1 MQTAALAHIPRPNL
15 VAHARYLGLW
25 DGRQPAVPHEA
36 AAVLLYDLGLFA
48 AVGRLPRGI
57 DRYAAHLRPVPA
69 PGSDRAR
76 LLAALRAS
84 RVSLFKVQDLHP
96 AGGVMLEEMGASAP
110 VRLMDET
117 LASVA
122 RPGLPFAARVAE
134 ADPEF
139 AITCGVLI
147 PASAALFD
155 AMKALPP
162 PPDLG
167 PEEDFAARLHR
178 AALELGI
185 VHGDEPPPSPDSA
198 PFAPGGSGSA

>member
-1 MQTAALAHIPRPNL
+1 MEMQTAALAHVPRPSL
-15 VAHARYLGLW
+15 LAYARYLGLW

-36 AAVLLYDLGLFA
+36 AAVLLYDLGLYA
-48 AVGRLPRGI
+48 AAGRLPRGI
-57 DRYAAHLRPVPA
+57 DRYAAHLRPAPE

-84 RVSLFKVQDLHP
+84 RLSLFKVRDLHP
-96 AGGVMLEEMGASAP
+96 EGGVVLEEMDAPAP

-117 LASVA
+117 LALVA

-134 ADPEF
+134 ADPQF
-139 AITCGVLI
+139 AVTCGVLI

-167 PEEDFAARLHR
+167 PEAEFAARLHR
-178 AALELGI
+178 AALELGV
-185 VHGDEPPPSPDSA
+185 VHGGA
-198 PFAPGGSGSA
+198 

>member
-1 MQTAALAHIPRPNL
+1 MRLEMQTAALAHVPRPSV

-36 AAVLLYDLGLFA
+36 AAVLLYDLGLYA

-57 DRYAAHLRPVPA
+57 DRYAAQLRPRPEA
-69 PGSDRAR
+69 GSERAR

-84 RVSLFKVQDLHP
+84 RLSLFRIRDRHP
-96 AGGVMLEEMGASAP
+96 EGGVLLDEMGAGAP

-117 LASVA
+117 LASIA
-122 RPGLPFAARVAE
+122 RPGLPFAARVAD

-139 AITCGVLI
+139 AVACGVLI
-147 PASAALFD
+147 PASTALLD
-155 AMKALPP
+155 AMRALPP

-167 PEEDFAARLHR
+167 PEGEFAARLHR
-178 AALELGI
+178 AALELGV
-185 VHGDEPPPSPDSA
+185 VHGGGA
-198 PFAPGGSGSA
+198 PAGRQGGA

>member
-1 MQTAALAHIPRPNL
+1 MQTAALAHVPRPSL

-36 AAVLLYDLGLFA
+36 AAVLLYDLGLYA
-48 AVGRLPRGI
+48 AVGRLPRGV
-57 DRYAAHLRPVPA
+57 DRYAAHLRPVPE

-76 LLAALRAS
+76 LLAALCAS
-84 RVSLFKVQDLHP
+84 RMSLFKVRDLHP
-96 AGGVMLEEMGASAP
+96 EGGVVLEEMGASAP

-117 LASVA
+117 LAIVA
-122 RPGLPFAARVAE
+122 RPGLPFAARIAD

-139 AITCGVLI
+139 AVTCGVLI

-155 AMKALPP
+155 AMKALPL

-167 PEEDFAARLHR
+167 PEAEFAARLHR
-178 AALELGI
+178 AALELGV
-185 VHGDEPPPSPDSA
+185 VHGDDPGPG
-198 PFAPGGSGSA
+198 PFGPAARPGD